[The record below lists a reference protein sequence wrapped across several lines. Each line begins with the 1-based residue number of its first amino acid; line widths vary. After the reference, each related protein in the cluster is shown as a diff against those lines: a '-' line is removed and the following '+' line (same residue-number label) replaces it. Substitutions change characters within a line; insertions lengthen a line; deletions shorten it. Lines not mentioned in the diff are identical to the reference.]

1 MKNRKSILSV
11 LLIAVLF
18 LSLTA
23 GVKNTYAH
31 TAFEPELQSRE
42 TVVGENQE
50 TYTPSASTTY
60 VYGHEVWESKTIEGD
75 VVIQGGAVLTT
86 NGTVSVSGT
95 IYVYGTMLTYGTL
108 TAGGITGTNY
118 FFGYSKELKQG
129 SLYNRAAR
137 INVGTLIVDNLNL
150 IRLTGPSLV
159 SLEILQNPA
168 KVNYIPGEPVD
179 LSGLLVQGNFSD
191 GSTEDLTYR
200 VALREYDASTTGEKE
215 IFILIENQAVSFKVN
230 YAENRETL
238 KKLAGSSRYT
248 TAVEVSK
255 ASYAS
260 ADTAIVVSGL
270 DYPDAL
276 AAGPLAFSEQAPIL
290 LTQRNFLNPAT
301 KTELLRLGATKV
313 VLLGGTNAI
322 SQAAEDELTAMGI
335 AVERISGTN
344 RYYTASL
351 IASRMK
357 AANEGLS
364 EVFLVSGQTFPDAL
378 AAGSAAAKI
387 GSPILLTR
395 GALLS
400 PAAKDFILNN
410 NIGKVNLIGGSAVIS
425 AEVEA
430 ELNAMG
436 LTVQRYAGTNRA
448 GTSVVIAGSYFT
460 ASSEAVFV
468 NGWNYPDALSAAPYA
483 AKINAPIMLVNQS
496 TVSPSITT
504 YISGSP
510 LYLGTIVGGEA
521 AVGEASVSVIRQAL
535 EAN

>member
-1 MKNRKSILSV
+1 MKNRKSILSI
-11 LLIAVLF
+11 LLLAVLF
-18 LSLTA
+18 LSLTT
-23 GVKNTYAH
+23 GVKSTYAK

-42 TVVGENQE
+42 TVVEGNPKA
-50 TYTPSASTTY
+50 YTPSASTTY

-75 VVIQGGAVLTT
+75 VVVQDGAVLTT
-86 NGTVSVSGT
+86 NGTVSVTGT
-95 IYVYGTMLTYGTL
+95 IYVNGTMITYGTL

-118 FFGYSKELKQG
+118 FTGYSKELLQG
-129 SLYNRAAR
+129 SLYNRAAK
-137 INVGTLIVDNLNL
+137 ISVGKLNVVNLNL
-150 IRLTGPSLV
+150 VRLTGPSLV
-159 SLEILQNPA
+159 SLKILQNPA
-168 KVNYIPGEPVD
+168 KLNYSPGEPIN
-179 LSGLLVQGNFSD
+179 LSGLRVQGIFSD
-191 GSTEDLTYR
+191 GSTEDLTHR
-200 VALREYDASTTGEKE
+200 VALREYDASIMGEKE
-215 IFILIENQAVSFKVN
+215 IFILIENRAVSFKAN

-238 KKLAGSSRYT
+238 RKLAGTSRFT

-255 ASYAS
+255 ASYAK
-260 ADTAIVVSGL
+260 ANTAIVVSGL

-301 KTELLRLGATKV
+301 KTELQRLGVKKV

-322 SQAAEDELTAMGI
+322 SQAAEDEMSGMGI

-357 AANEGLS
+357 AANKGLS

-378 AAGSAAAKI
+378 AVGSAAAKI

-410 NIGKVNLIGGSAVIS
+410 NITKVNLIGGSAVIS
-425 AEVEA
+425 PKVEA
-430 ELNAMG
+430 ELKAMG
-436 LTVQRYAGTNRA
+436 LTVQRYAGSNRA
-448 GTSVVIAGSYFT
+448 GTSVDIARSYFP
-460 ASSEAVFV
+460 AASEAVFV

-496 TVSPSITT
+496 NVSPSITT
-504 YISGSP
+504 YIGGSS
-510 LYLGTIVGGEA
+510 LYHGTIVGGES
-521 AVGEASVSVIRQAL
+521 AVGKASMNVIRKAL
-535 EAN
+535 DAN